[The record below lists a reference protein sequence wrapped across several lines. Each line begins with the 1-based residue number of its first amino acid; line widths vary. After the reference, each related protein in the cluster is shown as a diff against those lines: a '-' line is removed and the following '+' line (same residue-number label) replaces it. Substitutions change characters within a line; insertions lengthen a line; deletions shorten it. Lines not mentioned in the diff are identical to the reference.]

1 MPMPVRLLVVALIA
15 SVVLVAPPVGA
26 APTGRLSSWED
37 FYRIVHPAL
46 VRQKVIDPLR
56 ALVHLGLLCEAR
68 SPRGVVFH
76 VVETRELVRGG
87 PSPRGVNQLIVLDR
101 RLTVTDRIEIATA
114 HGLYCDGA
122 SIILDLQVESP
133 RLGREGNVLGL
144 DDGGR
149 ISTLGDIEAAEM
161 AGIRPVLS
169 SPPSPPHNRSA
180 P

>member
-1 MPMPVRLLVVALIA
+1 MPMSVRPLFAALIA
-15 SVVLVAPPVGA
+15 AMVFVAPPVGA
-26 APTGRLSSWED
+26 APTGPFPSWED

-46 VRQKVIDPLR
+46 VRQKAIDPLR
-56 ALVHLGLLCEAR
+56 ALVHLGLLCEG
-68 SPRGVVFH
+68 RGRGGAVFR

-87 PSPRGVNQLIVLDR
+87 PSPRGVNQLVIRDR
-101 RLTVTDRIEIATA
+101 RLQVTDRIEIATA

-122 SIILDLQVESP
+122 SIMLDLPVEAP

-149 ISTLGDIEAAEM
+149 ISTLGEIEAAGM

-169 SPPSPPHNRSA
+169 SRPSPTQIRSA

>member
-1 MPMPVRLLVVALIA
+1 MPMPVRPFLAVLIA
-15 SVVLVAPPVGA
+15 SVVLIAPPVGA
-26 APTGRLSSWED
+26 APTGRLPSWED

-56 ALVHLGLLCEAR
+56 ALVHLSLLCEAR
-68 SPRGVVFH
+68 SPRGVVFR

-87 PSPRGVNQLIVLDR
+87 PSPRGVNQLVVLDH
-101 RLTVTDRIEIATA
+101 RLRVTDRIEIATA

-122 SIILDLQVESP
+122 SIMLDLPVESS

-149 ISTLGDIEAAEM
+149 ISTVGEIEAAGM

-169 SPPSPPHNRSA
+169 SRPSPTQIRSA

>member
-1 MPMPVRLLVVALIA
+1 MPMSVRPLFAALIA
-15 SVVLVAPPVGA
+15 SMVLVAPPVGA
-26 APTGRLSSWED
+26 APTVPFPSWED

-46 VRQKVIDPLR
+46 VRQKAIDPSR
-56 ALVHLGLLCEAR
+56 ALVHLGLLCEG
-68 SPRGVVFH
+68 RGRGGAVFR

-87 PSPRGVNQLIVLDR
+87 PSPRGVNQLVVLDR
-101 RLTVTDRIEIATA
+101 RLRVTDRIEIATA

-122 SIILDLQVESP
+122 SIILDLPVESS

-149 ISTLGDIEAAEM
+149 ISTLGEIEAAGM

-169 SPPSPPHNRSA
+169 SRPSPTQIRSA